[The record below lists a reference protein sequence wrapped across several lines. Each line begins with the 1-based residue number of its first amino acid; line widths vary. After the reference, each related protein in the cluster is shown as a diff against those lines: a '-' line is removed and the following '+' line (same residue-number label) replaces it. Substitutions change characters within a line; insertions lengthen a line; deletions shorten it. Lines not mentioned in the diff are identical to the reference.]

1 MVGAMLSPRSQLAA
15 AVVGDVIHVLG
26 GMVPGS
32 NPPTPVADNETLST
46 PPFNTYAVGGGS
58 GSGGGNQALP
68 TVQWQSTNTFVAGV
82 DAGGNA
88 HANALGLTTIVAVLS
103 NGMSCVSSNTC
114 ATLTVVDTQPPYLGL
129 PNNETRQAT
138 GPSGATVSFFAS
150 ANDSVDGPLPVTCSP
165 SSGSPFPFGPTTVT
179 CSASDLS
186 GNTATGFFTITVQDT
201 NPPFMNAPSGNQTR
215 QASSPAGAMVT
226 YTATANDTVDGPR
239 PVTCNPPSGSQFP
252 FGPTPVTCSAS
263 DTRGNTVTRSFTIIV
278 QDTNAPFLNVPFQ
291 AFNQDATSAA
301 GAVVTFGGA
310 VSAFDG
316 VDGAITPSC
325 TPSSGSTFPI
335 GSTNVTCHATDAHGN
350 QSPAKSF
357 MVIIEDR
364 PAVSVPADIVAE
376 ATSAAGAMVPFTA
389 SASSFADGAL
399 PVQCL
404 IITGF
409 AGGEPQFGAPVASGA
424 AFPLGV
430 TTVGCLATSSTNST
444 EGDLFTITVVDTT
457 APALALPPGVI
468 TSATSVTGAV
478 VAFGVSAMD
487 LVGGAR
493 PVVCS
498 PPAGSVF
505 VIGVTTVNCTSA
517 DALGNSATGVFTVT
531 VLGASQIV
539 ADISAEILVIDFQQ
553 SIQLL
558 QSVVKSINAGN
569 TGAACGQ
576 LAAFIN
582 QVQAAAGKKLT
593 QLEADR
599 LIKMA
604 TDAKAAIGCP

>member
-1 MVGAMLSPRSQLAA
+1 M
-15 AVVGDVIHVLG
+15 
-26 GMVPGS
+26 
-32 NPPTPVADNETLST
+32 
-46 PPFNTYAVGGGS
+46 GS
-58 GSGGGNQALP
+58 GRSRAPVVRLAL
-68 TVQWQSTNTFVAGV
+68 
-82 DAGGNA
+82 
-88 HANALGLTTIVAVLS
+88 
-103 NGMSCVSSNTC
+103 
-114 ATLTVVDTQPPYLGL
+114 
-129 PNNETRQAT
+129 
-138 GPSGATVSFFAS
+138 
-150 ANDSVDGPLPVTCSP
+150 
-165 SSGSPFPFGPTTVT
+165 PFGPTTVS

-201 NPPFMNAPSGNQTR
+201 NPPFMSAPSGNQPR
-215 QASSPAGAMVT
+215 QASSPAGALAT

-252 FGPTPVTCSAS
+252 FGPTLVTCSAS

-291 AFNQDATSAA
+291 PFNQEATSAA

-335 GSTNVTCHATDAHGN
+335 GSTNVTCRATDAHGN
-350 QSPAKSF
+350 QSPVKSF

-364 PAVSVPADIVAE
+364 PVVSVPADIVVE
-376 ATSAAGAMVPFTA
+376 ATSAAGALVPFAATA
-389 SASSFADGAL
+389 SFFADGAL
-399 PVQCL
+399 PAVPHHHRL
-404 IITGF
+404 RRWRAAVRR
-409 AGGEPQFGAPVASGA
+409 AGGVGA

-430 TTVGCLATSSTNST
+430 TISRLP
-444 EGDLFTITVVDTT
+444 GDELDELNGGRSLHHHGSETRR
-457 APALALPPGVI
+457 APALALPSGVI

-478 VAFGVSAMD
+478 VGFGASAMD

-505 VIGVTTVNCTSA
+505 TIGVTTVHCTSA

-531 VLGASQIV
+531 VLGASQIL
-539 ADISAEILVIDFQQ
+539 ASISAEIMVIDFQQ
-553 SIQLL
+553 SIQLV
-558 QSVVKSINAGN
+558 SNVVKSINAGN